1 MNTLDV
7 IKEFNVLFYNLAPLT
22 WDSITWMG
30 RKIWKNP
37 YDLWVMQEII
47 YEIQPD
53 FIIETGTYQGGSALY
68 FAHLLDILDHGKIIT
83 IDINPNNWEDHPRIT
98 YIQGNSVNDLV
109 FESVISVMKSI
120 NISLNSNLVILDSD
134 HSKEHVLKEL
144 QLYSKF
150 IRKGSYIIVE
160 DTNIGAPLEAVKEF
174 LNTSEGKNFIIDRSK
189 ERLLCTFNPMGYLKK
204 IR

>member
-1 MNTLDV
+1 MDILEAV
-7 IKEFNVLFYNLAPLT
+7 KEFNALFYNLAPLT

-37 YDLWVMQEII
+37 YDLWMMQEII

-53 FIIETGTYQGGSALY
+53 VIIETGTYQGGSALY
-68 FAHLLDILDHGKIIT
+68 FAHLLDILGKGIVVT
-83 IDINPNNWEDHPRIT
+83 IDIQKLINIPNHPHIICIT
-98 YIQGNSVNDLV
+98 GNSIED
-109 FESVISVMKSI
+109 SVITQIEKLLR
-120 NISLNSNLVILDSD
+120 NNSKTLVILDSD

-144 QLYSKF
+144 TRYYKYVTL
-150 IRKGSYIIVE
+150 GSYIVVE

-174 LNTSEGKNFIIDRSK
+174 LNTSEGQNFIVDRSK